1 MLWLITKFS
10 VTALTIVLVSEVAK
24 RTDRI
29 GALIA
34 ALPLVTILA
43 MIWLHVEQQPIE
55 KISNHAY
62 YTFWFVLPTIP
73 MFLVMPWLFNK
84 GLSFWPV
91 MGIGAAVT
99 IGCFWLTAVLA
110 KKIGVDLM
118 P

>member
-1 MLWLITKFS
+1 MLFLITKYA
-10 VTALTIVLVSEVAK
+10 VTAFIIVLVSEVAK

-34 ALPLVTILA
+34 ALPFVTILA
-43 MIWLHVEQQPIE
+43 MFWLYVEKQPIE

-73 MFLVMPWLFNK
+73 MFLLMPFLFKK
-84 GLSFWPV
+84 GFGFWPT
-91 MGIGAAVT
+91 MTAGALCT
-99 IGCFWLTAVLA
+99 ILCFLLTALFA
-110 KKIGVDLM
+110 RRIGVDLM